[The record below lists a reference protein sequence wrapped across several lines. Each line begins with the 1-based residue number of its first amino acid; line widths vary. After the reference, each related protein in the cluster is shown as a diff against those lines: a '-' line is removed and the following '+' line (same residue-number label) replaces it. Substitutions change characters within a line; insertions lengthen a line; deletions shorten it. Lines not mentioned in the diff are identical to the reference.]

1 MDLNKDGLIFAIK
14 HFEIND
20 GDGVRTTVF
29 LKGCPLECLW
39 CHNPEGISPKQ
50 EIGLFSQKCIG
61 CMECAEVCDCHL
73 FGSNERSFLR
83 EKCIGCLKCAERCVS
98 GAIVGYGEKYS
109 ASEII
114 AEVLKDREIY
124 KKTGGGIT
132 LSGGEPMLQSDFVL
146 EVLKGAKYEKLNTAL
161 DTCGYAKWEN
171 YEKVLPFVDTVLY
184 DLKAFDSNLHKRL
197 TGKDNALILENLKR
211 ISKTKTKIAVR
222 IPLIPSL
229 NGDEIK
235 SIGAFLSTLE
245 NVTEVKVLPYH
256 NYSSNKYQ
264 SLNKKYLLDEVLEP
278 DDKEMESALQIL
290 KNYNLNAVDGRK

>member
-1 MDLNKDGLIFAIK
+1 M
-14 HFEIND
+14 
-20 GDGVRTTVF
+20 
-29 LKGCPLECLW
+29 
-39 CHNPEGISPKQ
+39 
-50 EIGLFSQKCIG
+50 
-61 CMECAEVCDCHL
+61 
-73 FGSNERSFLR
+73 
-83 EKCIGCLKCAERCVS
+83 
-98 GAIVGYGEKYS
+98 GYGEKYS